1 MAKNNIYNIAEANV
15 EKTQPRLLT
24 KGEHRFLEII
34 ETGYLARSKSYSL
47 RHDKYNRD
55 GTRTSAF
62 VPEIFDTF
70 DFINED
76 KMYSVEN
83 MLTWNVK

>member
-1 MAKNNIYNIAEANV
+1 MYITLLRRISK
-15 EKTQPRLLT
+15 KSQPRLLT

-34 ETGYLARSKSYSL
+34 ETGYLTRNKVYSL

-55 GTRTSAF
+55 GTRTFAF

-83 MLTWNVK
+83 MLTWNCSDPK